1 MRGIR
6 NLGPIRRYG
15 KTWAP
20 GMSGLDVEL
29 YCFREGLSVADG
41 GLGKEGHFRN
51 VVNLLWGSGNR
62 RKKFAFHPWADK
74 MLEGACSTNYLAVG
88 GCASSGKCLAPHVP
102 VLMFD
107 GTVKRNDEVRAGDQL
122 MGPDSRPRTVLT
134 VNAGRSNMVRIV
146 PEKGDSWECND
157 DHILTLKRAWSGA
170 SSKRRVGELVDISVK
185 DYLAKGAAFKA
196 RFKLVCAGVDFP
208 EQPVEFDPRAYGIW
222 LGDGSTGRPMFT
234 ISTTL
239 DPLVAEHVTSYF
251 SAAGYRV
258 ASKVYSNA
266 SVETISVS
274 QPGGG
279 GNDFRDFVRRSSG
292 MQKKDPTK
300 LGEKRILREYLVN
313 SRRVRMELL
322 AGIIDTDGYAAGS
335 YFEVSCALPGLSE
348 DIAFLARSL
357 GFRVTVKERTTHC
370 GGKAFQSFRINIMG
384 DVVPIPTLRK
394 KCVPKSRRHNSDCTA
409 FAVEQL
415 GEGDWYGFTLDG
427 DGRFLLGDF
436 TVTHN
441 SDFFAVWAIVNWL
454 CAPTQTM
461 VMVTSTTLKESRR
474 RIWGSIRDY
483 FQAVPGLPGK
493 VVDSMGHI
501 RLDDG
506 SGTSKFSEKCGIVL
520 VPCEKSKEKAAV
532 GKLIGTK
539 NQRVFLI
546 ADELSELVESIL
558 EVALPGGN
566 LTSNE
571 YFQLVGLS
579 NPNSYYD
586 PFGKLATPKE
596 GWSSIS
602 VEDEE
607 WDTVYGKALH
617 FDALKSPN
625 VIAGQVLYKFLPT
638 QQKVDD
644 ALKDNDAN
652 SARFYRMM
660 RGFWC
665 PEGSEDTVYSE
676 SEILKFQASS
686 PIIWAAE
693 GTRVAALDPAFT
705 NGGDRSVLYF
715 GTYGMN
721 KDGLPSL
728 NLDRSVILN
737 EDVTNKDEPR
747 SYQIAR
753 KFRQLCEEEGVLP
766 QHAAFDATG
775 AGIAFGDIVRVVWS
789 DRVLRIFFGGAAS
802 ERPTSLGDPT
812 PANERYVNRVTEI
825 WFSAKELIRG
835 RQLGGVAPDLAKE
848 MCARKY
854 TTRKGNSLRM
864 LVESKDVMK
873 SHFGQSPDLADAALM
888 LVDLCKQRFGFGADA
903 ATQRP
908 AVDSGGKRWRDV
920 AGRFLKA
927 KQGRSMRF
935 K

>member
-1 MRGIR
+1 
-6 NLGPIRRYG
+6 
-15 KTWAP
+15 
-20 GMSGLDVEL
+20 MSGLDVEL

-41 GLGKEGHFRN
+41 GLGKAGHFRN

-62 RKKFAFHPWADK
+62 RKKFSFHPWAER
-74 MLEGACSTNYLAVG
+74 MLDAACATNYLAVG

-107 GTVKRNDEVRAGDQL
+107 GTVKRNDEVRVGDQL
-122 MGPDSRPRTVLT
+122 MGPDSMPRTVLT
-134 VNAGRSNMVRIV
+134 VNSGRSNMVRIV
-146 PEKGDSWECND
+146 PQKGDSWECND
-157 DHILTLKRAWSGA
+157 DHILTLKRAWSGK

-208 EQPVEFDPRAYGIW
+208 EQPVQFDPRAYG
-222 LGDGSTGRPMFT
+222 
-234 ISTTL
+234 
-239 DPLVAEHVTSYF
+239 
-251 SAAGYRV
+251 
-258 ASKVYSNA
+258 YSLKA
-266 SVETISVS
+266 C
-274 QPGGG
+274 
-279 GNDFRDFVRRSSG
+279 
-292 MQKKDPTK
+292 
-300 LGEKRILREYLVN
+300 EKRILREYLVN

-322 AGIIDTDGYAAGS
+322 AGIVDTDGHAAGS
-335 YFEVSCALPGLSE
+335 YFEVSCALPGLTE

-357 GFRVTVKERTTHC
+357 GFRATVKERTTRY

-384 DVVPIPTLRK
+384 DVASIPTLRK
-394 KCVPKSRRHNSDCTA
+394 KCFPKSRRHNSDCA
-409 FAVEQL
+409 SFAVEQL

-506 SGTSKFSEKCGIVL
+506 SGTTKFSEKCGIVL

-586 PFGKLATPKE
+586 PFGKLATPKD
-596 GWSSIS
+596 GWSSIT

-625 VIAGQVLYKFLPT
+625 VMAGQVIYKFLPT

-715 GTYGMN
+715 GTYGVN

-728 NLDRSVILN
+728 NLDRCVILN

-835 RQLGGVAPDLAKE
+835 HQLGGVSPELAKE

-864 LVESKDVMK
+864 MVESKDVMK

-888 LVDLCKQRFGFGADA
+888 LVDLCKQRLGFGADA

-908 AVDSGGKRWRDV
+908 AVDAGGGRWRDV
-920 AGRFLKA
+920 AGRFIKA
-927 KQGRSMRF
+927 KQGRAMRF